1 MYPEE
6 SSDGFMPLSRQER
19 DAISY
24 RILLSIGDSLD
35 LRKMLSKCLATYMKE
50 LSCTMGAILLSE
62 ADISQT
68 ISLYVAYSIPRSI
81 ERNPSFK
88 LLIEEILQTDPL
100 GTDLLVR
107 EVPASENER
116 PGTYYIMSIG
126 DIGILVLWKSG
137 GAIDSGILDAL
148 PPLNGKL
155 GNACKACIQNENYL
169 SSSQRFMEMANML
182 PGIILELDSDL
193 RITYVNKRTYEIFKQ
208 IDSDQFKPK
217 RLSDFFSEEEH
228 AKINRL
234 ISRAAAGEVLST
246 GDFWMQNSRGERFPV
261 TILLSPIRQHNA
273 IVGYRGIG
281 IDISE
286 RMKFQQEQQQLLKK
300 VSDRVRELD
309 GLFAISR
316 MMSDEGKSLMEI
328 SEEVVG
334 LISGSFSE
342 DHETWV
348 RIRFGNQV
356 YQREPFKETSVR
368 HSVSIISNGEVSGS
382 LDVFIEEDKEF
393 LNEEISLMETFATQF
408 GNFVAR
414 KLADEEIRRLYAGLV
429 EDLET
434 AQSVQTYLLP
444 TWCALE
450 RDLTLTSI
458 YVPSTKVGGDL
469 FDSIRI
475 SDTQHI
481 MYIADISGHGVQA
494 ALMMTAVKS
503 VMNMIVMREEDPSPA
518 HILTRLNAVLSK
530 GLFQEN
536 YMTMCCCL
544 VDHEAMTITAVNA
557 GHPPVIIIDTVSQ
570 EIRTLDRG
578 GCIPLGWVDDYQY
591 DSKESQTVPISELDL
606 ICLYTD
612 GVFDCIGLH
621 GDRLGFEN
629 FRDLLHRSCRQ
640 VAPTIVPQF
649 VYQTLEDAKY
659 DLASDDFT
667 IACFQVQGSVQPP
680 GLVRPFRYL
689 GLGLIT
695 QAGAAAEEIERY
707 MHHIVGDEMVAF
719 RAKLVVDEFLSNVIE
734 HGLKNQGR
742 TEDVILVEGK
752 VMAEGSVRISIFD
765 TGSVWEL
772 PARSESLDDF
782 FDRMNQAVATRGRGI
797 QMIHAVTSHAERWRY
812 HTINQTDFL
821 ISIE

>member
-1 MYPEE
+1 MYPEV
-6 SSDGFMPLSRQER
+6 SSDDFSHLTRQER

-50 LSCTMGAILLSE
+50 LSCTMGAVLLSE
-62 ADISQT
+62 ADISQA

-88 LLIEEILQTDPL
+88 LLIEEILQSNPI
-100 GTDLLVR
+100 GTDLIIR
-107 EVPASENER
+107 KADAAEEN

-126 DIGILVLWKSG
+126 DIGILVLWKSDG
-137 GAIDSGILDAL
+137 SIDSGILNAL
-148 PPLNGKL
+148 QPLNGKL
-155 GNACKACIQNENYL
+155 GNACKACLQNEDYL
-169 SSSQRFMEMANML
+169 VSSQRFKEMANML

-228 AKINRL
+228 VKINGL

-273 IVGYRGIG
+273 IIGYRGIG

-286 RMKFQQEQQQLLKK
+286 RMKFQQEQLQLLKN

-309 GLFAISR
+309 GLFIISR
-316 MMSDEGKSLMEI
+316 LMSDEEKSLAEI

-334 LISGSFSE
+334 LIPRSFSD

-356 YQREPFKETSVR
+356 FQKEPFKETPAR
-368 HSVSIISNGEVSGS
+368 HSVSIICNGELSGS
-382 LDVFIEEDKEF
+382 LDVFIEEGEEF
-393 LNEEISLMETFATQF
+393 LNEEINLMETFATQF
-408 GNFVAR
+408 GNFAAR

-429 EDLET
+429 DDLET

-444 TWCALE
+444 AWCALE
-450 RDLTLTSI
+450 RDLTLTSV
-458 YVPSTKVGGDL
+458 YVPSSKIGGDL

-481 MYIADISGHGVQA
+481 IYVADISGHGVQA

-503 VMNMIVMREEDPSPA
+503 VMNMIVMREEEPSPA
-518 HILTRLNAVLSK
+518 HVLTRLNAVLSK

-544 VDHEAMTITAVNA
+544 VDHEAMTITALNA
-557 GHPPVIIIDTVSQ
+557 GHPPVIIIDTVTHM
-570 EIRTLDRG
+570 IRTLDQG
-578 GCIPLGWVDDYQY
+578 GCIPLGWVDDHQY
-591 DSKESQTVPISELDL
+591 DPAESQTVPISEQDL

-612 GVFDCIGLH
+612 GVFDCLDLH
-621 GDRLGFEN
+621 GERLGFER
-629 FRDLLHRSCRQ
+629 FRDMLHESCER
-640 VAPTIVPQF
+640 VPPTIVPQF
-649 VYQTLEDAKY
+649 FYQSLEDAKY

-667 IACFQVQGSVQPP
+667 IACFQVQGNLQPP
-680 GLVRPFRYL
+680 EVERPFRYL
-689 GLGLIT
+689 GLGLIS
-695 QAGAAAEEIERY
+695 QAGTAAEEIEGY
-707 MHHIVGDEMVAF
+707 MLQRTGDEMMAF

-734 HGLKNQGR
+734 HGLKGQGR
-742 TEDVILVEGK
+742 TEDVILVEAQ
-752 VMAEGSVRISIFD
+752 VTTEGSVRISIFD

-772 PARSESLDDF
+772 PEKSESMDDF
-782 FDRMNQAVATRGRGI
+782 FDRMNQEIATRGRGI

-821 ISIE
+821 IARE